1 MLKGD
6 VLMGTKKE
14 RLLYIDNLRLL
25 MIIFVVIMHL
35 AVTYSG
41 FGSWYF
47 KEGRPIGVISM
58 ILFGFYQ
65 SFTQGYF
72 MGLLFLISGFFIP
85 GAYDRKGFGK
95 FIKDRVIRLGIPTL
109 IYMLVINPFILYVQ
123 LDLNWVRPKPEFI
136 SFYGDYTAKLKF
148 LAGSGPLWFAFAL
161 LIFSVAYGLVR
172 YVTNSVPNASKKEL
186 NLSFKNVIL
195 LILLIAIC
203 AFLIRLVQPIGTSI
217 LNMQL
222 CYFSQYV
229 ILFIV
234 GILAYRNN
242 LFSMIDY
249 KFGNRWLFCGLL
261 LGFVAWVA
269 IMVFGGANQ
278 DFNGGL
284 SWQAAAYALWESFV
298 AVAMSVGLITLFRE
312 KYNYQG
318 KLVKVLSDNSFAVY
332 VFHAPIIIAASQLI
346 KTVTLLP
353 IIKFAILC
361 IVCIPVCFIF
371 THIVIKRIPL
381 LKRVM

>member
-1 MLKGD
+1 
-6 VLMGTKKE
+6 MGTKKE
-14 RLLYIDNLRLL
+14 RFLYIDNLRLL

-47 KEGRPIGVISM
+47 KEGRPIGALSM

-72 MGLLFLISGFFIP
+72 MGLLFLLSGFFIP
-85 GAYDRKGFGK
+85 GAYDKKGFGK
-95 FIKDRVIRLGIPTL
+95 FIKNRGIRLGIPTL

-123 LDLNWVRPKPEFI
+123 LDLNWIRPKPGFI
-136 SFYGDYTAKLKF
+136 SFYVDYTSKFKF
-148 LAGSGPLWFAFAL
+148 LDGSGPLWFAFAL

-172 YVTNSVPNASKKEL
+172 YVTNSVPNISTKEL
-186 NLSFKNVIL
+186 NFSFKNMIL

-203 AFLIRLVQPIGTSI
+203 AFLIRLVQPIGTSTW
-217 LNMQL
+217 NMQL

-234 GILAYRNN
+234 GIFAYRKN
-242 LFSMIDY
+242 LFSRIDY
-249 KFGNRWLFCGLL
+249 KFGNRCLFCGLL
-261 LGFVAWVA
+261 LGFITWLP
-269 IMVFGGANQ
+269 IMALGGTNQ
-278 DFNGGL
+278 AFNGGL
-284 SWQAAAYALWESFV
+284 SLVAAAYAIWESFV

-312 KYNYQG
+312 KYNHQS

-346 KTVTLLP
+346 KTVTLPP
-353 IIKFAILC
+353 IIKFLILC
-361 IVCIPVCFIF
+361 ITCLPICFIF

-381 LKRVM
+381 LKKVM